1 MNHKHRVVIEAF
13 AMNRLGEDAKT
24 PEDIDWRNTALKV
37 SEALYDLTVK
47 ARNMKQAIERSKQM
61 ADIALL
67 STEKIVDGQT
77 H

>member
-1 MNHKHRVVIEAF
+1 
-13 AMNRLGEDAKT
+13 MNRLGEDAKT